1 MPKITK
7 PPVRAKRPKTEVQE
21 EFAEIRRETET
32 ARESADAKAAEAA
45 RLRAAEVRQTV
56 DGTTVEGVVQG
67 ISGLGLEISKA
78 LADVSAKLVREVEQ
92 LSTVR
97 EAVGLERAELERLHK
112 IDVAATAL
120 DQMVQDYAREK
131 ERLEAEI
138 AEHRGA
144 WEAETRDAERERKEQ
159 EENLKKARAR
169 EIEEYEYKK
178 NLERKKAQDKY
189 EEDQRLQEKKNKE
202 RQETLEKSWQQR
214 ETALKE
220 QEQELARLRKEA
232 QEFPESLKTES
243 EKAAVLASKAAEQKF
258 EQEIVLLKKEA
269 ETEKRLASLQVK
281 TLEETIVR
289 QAAQIAALE
298 KQMNEAKQQ
307 VQDIAVKA
315 IEGASGAK
323 ALAHINQIAMEQA
336 KRPQQ

>member
-202 RQETLEKSWQQR
+202 RQETLEKAGS
-214 ETALKE
+214 
-220 QEQELARLRKEA
+220 
-232 QEFPESLKTES
+232 S
-243 EKAAVLASKAAEQKF
+243 
-258 EQEIVLLKKEA
+258 
-269 ETEKRLASLQVK
+269 
-281 TLEETIVR
+281 
-289 QAAQIAALE
+289 
-298 KQMNEAKQQ
+298 AK
-307 VQDIAVKA
+307 
-315 IEGASGAK
+315 
-323 ALAHINQIAMEQA
+323 
-336 KRPQQ
+336 PP